1 MSNNLCH
8 QIDRPITQQGISG
21 LRTGTARGFRT
32 RQLQDKRYWEELMQV
47 GCDFTFTNET
57 DGWPGKIRA
66 FAADAARFQ
75 PTQWRGPKLNSEC
88 SIANTMT
95 MKTKYYHEKYYAY
108 FMAPILIIN
117 IMALLH

>member
-47 GCDFTFTNET
+47 GCDFTFTNEM
-57 DGWPGKIRA
+57 DG
-66 FAADAARFQ
+66 
-75 PTQWRGPKLNSEC
+75 
-88 SIANTMT
+88 
-95 MKTKYYHEKYYAY
+95 
-108 FMAPILIIN
+108 
-117 IMALLH
+117 